1 MKFEKRSG
9 DEAETPSSAP
19 EETPSTGKK
28 PVVIYIMILFI
39 VAFLLMALSFLMH
52 QRSNSEVLGELQ
64 DSVTA
69 MQEVQATQ
77 DALLDLQNQLDE
89 AQTTIDAL
97 ESSAE
102 ETDAALAEA
111 QRENQ
116 ALLALYTIQQQYS
129 AGDLA
134 GSLPAVCAAEGSSRG
149 PLSSQRL
156 AIVSRETCNI
166 NKLRRESSCWISNLS
181 GRIRMPSVKISKR
194 SFRMPS
200 FPW

>member
-69 MQEVQATQ
+69 MQEVQA
-77 DALLDLQNQLDE
+77 
-89 AQTTIDAL
+89 IDAL

-134 GSLPAVCAAEGSSRG
+134 GCQASIDAFEASEYRDALPETAEEGVTPPSQRYAQLKEAAEAR
-149 PLSSQRL
+149 
-156 AIVSRETCNI
+156 
-166 NKLRRESSCWISNLS
+166 
-181 GRIRMPSVKISKR
+181 
-194 SFRMPS
+194 
-200 FPW
+200 

>member
-69 MQEVQATQ
+69 MQ

-134 GSLPAVCAAEGSSRG
+134 GCQASIDAFEASEYRDALPETAEEGVTPPSQRYAQLKEAAEAR
-149 PLSSQRL
+149 
-156 AIVSRETCNI
+156 
-166 NKLRRESSCWISNLS
+166 
-181 GRIRMPSVKISKR
+181 
-194 SFRMPS
+194 
-200 FPW
+200 

>member
-77 DALLDLQNQLDE
+77 
-89 AQTTIDAL
+89 
-97 ESSAE
+97 
-102 ETDAALAEA
+102 
-111 QRENQ
+111 
-116 ALLALYTIQQQYS
+116 YS

-134 GSLPAVCAAEGSSRG
+134 GCQASIDAFEASEYRDALPETAEEGVTPPSQRYAQLKEAAEAR
-149 PLSSQRL
+149 
-156 AIVSRETCNI
+156 
-166 NKLRRESSCWISNLS
+166 
-181 GRIRMPSVKISKR
+181 
-194 SFRMPS
+194 
-200 FPW
+200 

>member
-69 MQEVQATQ
+69 T
-77 DALLDLQNQLDE
+77 
-89 AQTTIDAL
+89 L

-134 GSLPAVCAAEGSSRG
+134 GCQASIDAFEASEYRDALPETAEEGVTPPSQRYAQLKEAAEAR
-149 PLSSQRL
+149 
-156 AIVSRETCNI
+156 
-166 NKLRRESSCWISNLS
+166 
-181 GRIRMPSVKISKR
+181 
-194 SFRMPS
+194 
-200 FPW
+200 

>member
-52 QRSNSEVLGELQ
+52 QRSNSEVLGEL
-64 DSVTA
+64 
-69 MQEVQATQ
+69 QEVQATQ

-134 GSLPAVCAAEGSSRG
+134 GCQASIDAFEASEYRDALPETAEEGVTPPSQRYAQLKEAAEAR
-149 PLSSQRL
+149 
-156 AIVSRETCNI
+156 
-166 NKLRRESSCWISNLS
+166 
-181 GRIRMPSVKISKR
+181 
-194 SFRMPS
+194 
-200 FPW
+200 

>member
-9 DEAETPSSAP
+9 DEAEKHPSSCSGGNALHRQKARCHLYHDPVHRGLSADGAVLSNAPAEQLRGAWRSCRTPSLP
-19 EETPSTGKK
+19 CRRYRPRRTPCWTCKTSC
-28 PVVIYIMILFI
+28 
-39 VAFLLMALSFLMH
+39 
-52 QRSNSEVLGELQ
+52 
-64 DSVTA
+64 
-69 MQEVQATQ
+69 
-77 DALLDLQNQLDE
+77 DE

-129 AGDLA
+129 AGTSGGLSSQHRRLRGDLNTGTHCPETA
-134 GSLPAVCAAEGSSRG
+134 EEGVTPPSAAVCAAKGSSRS

-166 NKLRRESSCWISNLS
+166 I
-181 GRIRMPSVKISKR
+181 
-194 SFRMPS
+194 
-200 FPW
+200 

>member
-89 AQTTIDAL
+89 AQTTIDAQRKL
-97 ESSAE
+97 TPPWRRPSGRTRHCWLCTPFSSSI
-102 ETDAALAEA
+102 L
-111 QRENQ
+111 REIWR
-116 ALLALYTIQQQYS
+116 AVK
-129 AGDLA
+129 
-134 GSLPAVCAAEGSSRG
+134 PASTPSR
-149 PLSSQRL
+149 RL
-156 AIVSRETCNI
+156 NTGTHCLRL
-166 NKLRRESSCWISNLS
+166 LRRVSPLPPS
-181 GRIRMPSVKISKR
+181 GMR
-194 SFRMPS
+194 S
-200 FPW
+200 

>member
-28 PVVIYIMILFI
+28 PVVIYII
-39 VAFLLMALSFLMH
+39 VAFLLMAPSFLMH
-52 QRSNSEVLGELQ
+52 QRSNSEVIGELQ

-134 GSLPAVCAAEGSSRG
+134 GCQASIDAFEASEYRDALPETAEEGVTPPSQRYAQLKEAAEAR
-149 PLSSQRL
+149 
-156 AIVSRETCNI
+156 
-166 NKLRRESSCWISNLS
+166 
-181 GRIRMPSVKISKR
+181 
-194 SFRMPS
+194 
-200 FPW
+200 

>member
-111 QRENQ
+111 QPGEPG
-116 ALLALYTIQQQYS
+116 T
-129 AGDLA
+129 A
-134 GSLPAVCAAEGSSRG
+134 GSVHHSAAVFCGRYWRAVKPASTPSR
-149 PLSSQRL
+149 
-156 AIVSRETCNI
+156 
-166 NKLRRESSCWISNLS
+166 
-181 GRIRMPSVKISKR
+181 R
-194 SFRMPS
+194 SE
-200 FPW
+200 

>member
-111 QRENQ
+111 PAGRTRP
-116 ALLALYTIQQQYS
+116 LLALSHHS
-129 AGDLA
+129 A
-134 GSLPAVCAAEGSSRG
+134 AVFCGRSG
-149 PLSSQRL
+149 GLSSQHRRL
-156 AIVSRETCNI
+156 RGV
-166 NKLRRESSCWISNLS
+166 
-181 GRIRMPSVKISKR
+181 
-194 SFRMPS
+194 
-200 FPW
+200 

>member
-77 DALLDLQNQLDE
+77 DALLDLQ
-89 AQTTIDAL
+89 
-97 ESSAE
+97 
-102 ETDAALAEA
+102 
-111 QRENQ
+111 
-116 ALLALYTIQQQYS
+116 TIQQQYS

-134 GSLPAVCAAEGSSRG
+134 GCQASIDAFEASEYRDALPETAEEGVTPPSQRYAQLKEAAEAR
-149 PLSSQRL
+149 
-156 AIVSRETCNI
+156 
-166 NKLRRESSCWISNLS
+166 
-181 GRIRMPSVKISKR
+181 
-194 SFRMPS
+194 
-200 FPW
+200 

>member
-102 ETDAALAEA
+102 ETDAALAET
-111 QRENQ
+111 QP
-116 ALLALYTIQQQYS
+116 LLALYTIQQQYS

-134 GSLPAVCAAEGSSRG
+134 GCQASIDAFEASEYRDALPETAEEGVTPPSQRYAQLKEAAEAR
-149 PLSSQRL
+149 
-156 AIVSRETCNI
+156 
-166 NKLRRESSCWISNLS
+166 
-181 GRIRMPSVKISKR
+181 
-194 SFRMPS
+194 
-200 FPW
+200 